1 MLANFS
7 EWWEVLTVI
16 EKVYWVIA
24 VPFSLIFIFQMIM
37 TFFGGDVDD
46 VSDLSG
52 HTDVDIDGD
61 SGIGFQFITLKNL
74 IGFFTVFSW
83 IGIACLK
90 SGVSNPVTI
99 VISVISGLLMMV
111 IMASIYY
118 FMSKLSE
125 SGTLNVKNSINKQGE
140 VYLFIPPKRS
150 GKGKVNINVQGS
162 YREFDAVTDEEEEIQ
177 RGSLITVVDVIES
190 NILLVRK

>member
-1 MLANFS
+1 
-7 EWWEVLTVI
+7 
-16 EKVYWVIA
+16 
-24 VPFSLIFIFQMIM
+24 M

-46 VSDLSG
+46 ASDLSG

-74 IGFFTVFSW
+74 IGFFTIFSW
-83 IGIACLK
+83 VGIACINAGFSTPVIIVVSIF
-90 SGVSNPVTI
+90 SGV
-99 VISVISGLLMMV
+99 LMMV
-111 IMASIYY
+111 MMASIYY

-125 SGTLNVKNSINKQGE
+125 SGTLKINNSIGKQGE
-140 VYLFIPPKRS
+140 VYLFIPAKRS

-190 NILLVRK
+190 NILLVRR

>member
-1 MLANFS
+1 MFSNFLG
-7 EWWEVLTVI
+7 WWELLTTI
-16 EKVYWVIA
+16 EKIYWIIA
-24 VPFSLIFIFQMIM
+24 IPFSIIFIFQMIM

-46 VSDLSG
+46 ASDLSG

-61 SGIGFQFITLKNL
+61 SGIGFQFITFKNL

-90 SGVSNPVTI
+90 SGISNPVTI
-99 VISVISGLLMMV
+99 VVSIISGVLMMV

-125 SGTLNVKNSINKQGE
+125 SGTLNIKNSINKQGE
-140 VYLFIPPKRS
+140 VYLYIPAKRS

-162 YREFDAVTDEEEEIQ
+162 YREFDAVTDDEEEIQ
-177 RGSLITVVDVIES
+177 RGSIITVIDVIDS
-190 NILLVRK
+190 NILLVRR